1 MIRGVIFDV
10 DGVLLNSMPVWEN
23 LGELYL
29 NRLGIEA
36 EKGLGDT
43 LFTMSLEEGAAYLIS
58 HYHLDKTPEE
68 IIKGLNREVQ
78 DFYENRVPLKEGARQ
93 YLQEFR
99 ERQIPMVIA
108 TSGDR
113 KNAEAALK
121 RLKVFSYFQGIFTCS
136 EIGSSKSQPD
146 TPRHCRSIRNLL
158 RHGYLKMRFTHF
170 RLRKGRDLRLWEFT
184 TRQATGI
191 LPISGTRR
199 ISICPSLKILIY
211 SGKERPYNSGHFSS
225 GRPGAPLS
233 AAI

>member
-43 LFTMSLEEGAAYLIS
+43 LFTMSLEEGAGYLIS
-58 HYHLDKTPEE
+58 RYNLDKTPEE
-68 IIKGLNREVQ
+68 IVKGLNREVQ
-78 DFYENRVPLKEGARQ
+78 EFYERRVPLKEGVRQ
-93 YLQEFR
+93 FLQEFR
-99 ERQIPMVIA
+99 ERQIPMAIA

-121 RLKVFSYFQGIFTCS
+121 RLKVFSYFRGIFTCS

-146 TPRHCRSIRNLL
+146 IYYAAALQLDTEPSETWVFEDALHALQTAKKAGFKTVGVYDKASDRNLADIWNTADI
-158 RHGYLKMRFTHF
+158 YLP
-170 RLRKGRDLRLWEFT
+170 EFKDFNIFWK
-184 TRQATGI
+184 RA
-191 LPISGTRR
+191 
-199 ISICPSLKILIY
+199 
-211 SGKERPYNSGHFSS
+211 
-225 GRPGAPLS
+225 S
-233 AAI
+233 A